1 LKILN
6 SYIYFRNKD
15 KKQYQMAYLDNTEI
29 TVDAILTK
37 KGRQKLASGQSL
49 NITKFALGD
58 DEIDYT
64 LYEPAHPKGSA
75 YYDSAIRAIPVTEA
89 SPDET
94 QVLRYKLVTLPK
106 GTTQIP
112 TVKLGVPSISVN
124 QSEGGVGLTPTT
136 SPSGNTNAGYTV
148 VLADQR
154 AGTLT
159 VTRGANGTGT
169 VPVFLGEEI
178 TTTAQ
183 VVSGLEFRFT
193 PNPSLTIDI
202 STTLTVY
209 GNETGGS
216 QTIPV
221 SVIYKATI

>member
-1 LKILN
+1 
-6 SYIYFRNKD
+6 
-15 KKQYQMAYLDNTEI
+15 MAYLDNTEI
-29 TVDAILTK
+29 IVDAILTK

-49 NITKFALGD
+49 NISKFALAD
-58 DEIDYT
+58 DEIDYA

-75 YYDSAIRAIPVTEA
+75 YYDSAILALPITEA

-112 TVKLGVPSISVN
+112 VVALGVPSVSGY
-124 QSEGGVGLTPTT
+124 QTDGGIALSPTT
-136 SPSGNTNAGYTV
+136 SPAGNTNAGYTM

-154 AGTLT
+154 SGTLT
-159 VTRGANGTGT
+159 VTKGATGSGN
-169 VPVFLGEEI
+169 VPVFLGEEMS
-178 TTTAQ
+178 TTAQ
-183 VVSGLEFRFT
+183 VVGGLEFRFT
-193 PNPSLTIDI
+193 PNPNLTIDM
-202 STTLTVY
+202 STTITVY

-221 SVIYKATI
+221 AITYKQKV

>member
-1 LKILN
+1 
-6 SYIYFRNKD
+6 
-15 KKQYQMAYLDNTEI
+15 MGYLDNTSI

-49 NITKFALGD
+49 NISKFALGD

-75 YYDSAIRAIPVTEA
+75 YYDSAIKAIPVMEA

-112 TVKLGVPSISVN
+112 VVSLGISAVGVF
-124 QSEGGVGLTPTT
+124 QDEGQVALSPTT
-136 SPSGNTNAGYTV
+136 SPQGNTNAGYTV

-154 AGTLT
+154 AGTLA
-159 VTRGANGTGT
+159 VTQGASAAGS

-183 VVSGLEFRFT
+183 VVSGLAFTFT
-193 PNPSLTIDI
+193 PNPALTTNVS
-202 STTLTVY
+202 STVTVY

-221 SVIYKATI
+221 TITYRA

>member
-1 LKILN
+1 
-6 SYIYFRNKD
+6 
-15 KKQYQMAYLDNTEI
+15 MAYLDNTEI

-112 TVKLGVPSISVN
+112 TVRLGVPSIGVN
-124 QSEGGVGLTPTT
+124 QLEGGVGLTPTT
-136 SPSGNTNAGYTV
+136 SPAGNASAGYTV
-148 VLADQR
+148 VLTDQR

-159 VTRGANGTGT
+159 VVRGASAVGS

-193 PNPSLTIDI
+193 PNPNLTIDV

-221 SVIYKATI
+221 TVTYKA

>member
-1 LKILN
+1 
-6 SYIYFRNKD
+6 
-15 KKQYQMAYLDNTEI
+15 MAYLDNTEI

-49 NITKFALGD
+49 NITKYALGD

-75 YYDSAIRAIPVTEA
+75 YYDSAIRAIPITEA
-89 SPDET
+89 TPDET

-112 TVKLGVPSISVN
+112 LVKLGVPSIGVT
-124 QSEGGVGLTPTT
+124 QLEGGVALLPTT
-136 SPSGNTNAGYTV
+136 SPAGNTAAGYTM
-148 VLADQR
+148 VLADQT

-159 VTRGANGTGT
+159 VTRGATATGT
-169 VPVFLGEEI
+169 VPVFLGEEVS
-178 TTTAQ
+178 TTAQ
-183 VVSGLEFRFT
+183 VVTGLEFRFT
-193 PNPSLTIDI
+193 PNPSLTYDVA
-202 STTLTVY
+202 TTITVY

-221 SVIYKATI
+221 TVTYQA

>member
-1 LKILN
+1 
-6 SYIYFRNKD
+6 
-15 KKQYQMAYLDNTEI
+15 MAYLDNLEI

-49 NITKFALGD
+49 NITKFALAD

-75 YYDSAIRAIPVTEA
+75 YYDSAITAIPVTEA

-112 TVKLGVPSISVN
+112 VVKLGVTAIAVN
-124 QSEGGVGLTPTT
+124 QTEGGVGLTPTT
-136 SPSGNTNAGYTV
+136 SPAGNQNAGYTV

-159 VTRGANGTGT
+159 VTSGATGTGT
-169 VPVFLGEEI
+169 IPVFLGEEI

-193 PNPSLTIDI
+193 PNPNLTIDVA
-202 STTLTVY
+202 TTITVY

-221 SVIYKATI
+221 TVTYKQTV

>member
-1 LKILN
+1 
-6 SYIYFRNKD
+6 
-15 KKQYQMAYLDNTEI
+15 MGYLDNTSI

-49 NITKFALGD
+49 SITKFSLGD

-75 YYDSAIRAIPVTEA
+75 FYDSAIKAIPILEA

-94 QVLRYKLVTLPK
+94 QVLRFKLVTLPK

-112 TVKLGVPSISVN
+112 VVSLGIQSIGVFQN
-124 QSEGGVGLTPTT
+124 EGQVALSPTT
-136 SPSGNTNAGYTV
+136 SPAGNTNAGYTF

-154 AGTLT
+154 AGTLA
-159 VTRGANGTGT
+159 VTQGATGTGT

-178 TTTAQ
+178 STTAQ
-183 VVSGLEFRFT
+183 VVSGLQFTFT
-193 PNPSLTIDI
+193 PNPSLTTNVS
-202 STTLTVY
+202 STITVY

-221 SVIYKATI
+221 VVTYRA

>member
-1 LKILN
+1 
-6 SYIYFRNKD
+6 
-15 KKQYQMAYLDNTEI
+15 MAYLDNTEI

-75 YYDSAIRAIPVTEA
+75 YYDSAILNIPVTEA
-89 SPDET
+89 NPDET

-106 GTTQIP
+106 GTTFIP
-112 TVKLGVPSISVN
+112 TVKLGVPSVAVN
-124 QSEGGVGLTPTT
+124 QSEGGVALLPTT
-136 SPSGNTNAGYTV
+136 SPSGNTNAGYTM

-159 VTRGANGTGT
+159 VTKGATGSGN
-169 VPVFLGEEI
+169 VPVFLGEEMS
-178 TTTAQ
+178 TTAQ
-183 VVSGLEFRFT
+183 VVGGLEFRFT
-193 PNPSLTIDI
+193 PNPNLTIDI
-202 STTLTVY
+202 ATTLTVY

-216 QTIPV
+216 QTIPITV
-221 SVIYKATI
+221 TYKATV

>member
-1 LKILN
+1 
-6 SYIYFRNKD
+6 
-15 KKQYQMAYLDNTEI
+15 MAYLDNTEI

-37 KGRQKLASGQSL
+37 KGREKLAAGDGL

-75 YYDSAIRAIPVTEA
+75 YYDAAIKAIPITEA

-106 GTTQIP
+106 NTTRIP
-112 TVKLGVPSISVN
+112 KVEFGIPSISVN
-124 QSEGGVGLTPTT
+124 QNSGQVQLSPTT
-136 SPSGNTNAGYTV
+136 SPSGNLRSGYTIILSNKNAGTIV
-148 VLADQR
+148 
-154 AGTLT
+154 GK
-159 VTRGANGTGT
+159 GAQSNA
-169 VPVFLGEEI
+169 VPAFLGEEL
-178 TTTAQ
+178 TATAAIETGIDF
-183 VVSGLEFRFT
+183 VFI
-193 PNPSLTIDI
+193 PNPQITSNI
-202 STTLTVY
+202 STTITVY

-221 SVIYKATI
+221 TVTYIQPT

>member
-1 LKILN
+1 
-6 SYIYFRNKD
+6 
-15 KKQYQMAYLDNTEI
+15 MGYLDNTSI

-49 NITKFALGD
+49 NISKFALGD

-75 YYDSAIRAIPVTEA
+75 YYDSAIKAIPIMEA

-112 TVKLGVPSISVN
+112 IVALGISAVGVF
-124 QSEGGVGLTPTT
+124 QDEGQVALSPTT
-136 SPSGNTNAGYTV
+136 SPQGNTNAGYTV

-154 AGTLT
+154 AGTLA
-159 VTRGANGTGT
+159 VTQGASAAGS

-183 VVSGLEFRFT
+183 VVSGLGFTFT
-193 PNPSLTIDI
+193 PNPALTSNVS
-202 STTLTVY
+202 STITVY

-221 SVIYKATI
+221 TITYRA

>member
-1 LKILN
+1 
-6 SYIYFRNKD
+6 
-15 KKQYQMAYLDNTEI
+15 MAYLDNTEI

-112 TVKLGVPSISVN
+112 TVKLGIN
-124 QSEGGVGLTPTT
+124 QVSATQLEGGVGLTPTT
-136 SPSGNTNAGYTV
+136 SPTGNGNAGYTM

-159 VTRGANGTGT
+159 VTKAAGAGNTNI
-169 VPVFLGEEI
+169 FLGDEI

-193 PNPSLTIDI
+193 PNPNLTIDV
-202 STTLTVY
+202 STTITVF

-221 SVIYKATI
+221 IITYKQSV

>member
-1 LKILN
+1 
-6 SYIYFRNKD
+6 
-15 KKQYQMAYLDNTEI
+15 MAYLDNTEI

-64 LYEPAHPKGSA
+64 LYEPAHPLGSA
-75 YYDSAIRAIPVTEA
+75 YYDSAITAIPILEA

-94 QVLRYKLVTLPK
+94 QMLRYKLVTLPK
-106 GTTQIP
+106 GTTKIP
-112 TVKLGVPSISVN
+112 VVSLGISSISAYQDEGKVN
-124 QSEGGVGLTPTT
+124 LSPTT
-136 SPSGNTNAGYTV
+136 SPNGNQNAGYTV

-154 AGTLT
+154 AGTL
-159 VTRGANGTGT
+159 VVARGATSSGT
-169 VPVFLGEEI
+169 VPVFLGEELS
-178 TTTAQ
+178 TTAQ
-183 VVSGLEFRFT
+183 VVSGLEFSFT
-193 PNPSLTIDI
+193 PNPNLTIDI
-202 STTLTVY
+202 STTITVY

-221 SVIYKATI
+221 TVTYVQ

>member
-1 LKILN
+1 
-6 SYIYFRNKD
+6 
-15 KKQYQMAYLDNTEI
+15 MAYLDNTEI

-89 SPDET
+89 TPDET
-94 QVLRYKLVTLPK
+94 QILRYKLVTLPK

-112 TVKLGVPSISVN
+112 IVKLGITAMSVN
-124 QSEGGVGLTPTT
+124 QTEGGVSLSPTT
-136 SPSGNTNAGYTV
+136 SPAGNTNAGYTV

-159 VTRGANGTGT
+159 VTNGTTGTGT

-193 PNPSLTIDI
+193 PNPNLTIDVA
-202 STTLTVY
+202 TTLTVY
-209 GNETGGS
+209 GNDTGGS
-216 QTIPV
+216 ETIPV
-221 SVIYKATI
+221 TVTYKQRI

>member
-1 LKILN
+1 
-6 SYIYFRNKD
+6 
-15 KKQYQMAYLDNTEI
+15 MAYLDNTEI

-94 QVLRYKLVTLPK
+94 QVLRYKLVTLQK

-112 TVKLGVPSISVN
+112 TVRLGYPQIAVT
-124 QSEGGVGLTPTT
+124 QDEGGVPLEPTT
-136 SPSGNTNAGYTV
+136 KPVGNQNAGYTM

-159 VTRGANGTGT
+159 VTRAANGTGT

-183 VVSGLEFRFT
+183 VVSGTMFRFT

-221 SVIYKATI
+221 TVTYKPTV

>member
-1 LKILN
+1 
-6 SYIYFRNKD
+6 
-15 KKQYQMAYLDNTEI
+15 MGYLDNTSI

-49 NITKFALGD
+49 SISKFALGD

-75 YYDSAIRAIPVTEA
+75 YYDSAIKAIPIMEA

-112 TVKLGVPSISVN
+112 VVSLGISAVGVY
-124 QSEGGVGLTPTT
+124 QDEGQVALSPTT
-136 SPSGNTNAGYTV
+136 SPQGNTNAGYTV

-154 AGTLT
+154 AGTLS
-159 VTRGANGTGT
+159 VTQGASAAGS

-183 VVSGLEFRFT
+183 VVSGLAFTFT
-193 PNPSLTIDI
+193 PNPALTTNVS
-202 STTLTVY
+202 STVTVY

-221 SVIYKATI
+221 TITYRA

>member
-1 LKILN
+1 
-6 SYIYFRNKD
+6 
-15 KKQYQMAYLDNTEI
+15 MGYLDNTSI

-49 NITKFALGD
+49 NISKFALGD

-75 YYDSAIRAIPVTEA
+75 YYDSAIKAIPIMEA

-112 TVKLGVPSISVN
+112 VVALGISAVGVF
-124 QSEGGVGLTPTT
+124 QDEGQVALSPTT
-136 SPSGNTNAGYTV
+136 SPQGNTNAGYTV

-154 AGTLT
+154 AGTLA
-159 VTRGANGTGT
+159 VTQGASAAGS

-183 VVSGLEFRFT
+183 VVSGLGFTFT
-193 PNPSLTIDI
+193 PNPSLTSNVS
-202 STTLTVY
+202 STITVY

-221 SVIYKATI
+221 TITYRA